1 MNSHKPLISITGTA
15 VFLAVSSSVWVSDAD
30 AQAQNQP
37 PAAQQQGQQAE
48 GADIQVQQP
57 APQITVQQPAP
68 QVQVQQPAPK
78 VTVQQPPPEVTVQQP
93 PPQVTVQ
100 QPQPEVTVEQAK
112 PEVTVQQQ
120 GQPQVTVQ
128 EQGKAQVQIREGQQ
142 AMTAQPLAVPQAGWR
157 STKLTGREVRNVQGE
172 ELAEIHDFII
182 RRDGQASQVILNV
195 EDKKVAVP
203 FNNLQFSG
211 PDTVIYQGT
220 KQQLAQLPAY
230 REGQFAGA
238 EYVPPLVGRDVRN
251 AQNEQ
256 IGKVDDLIIGPDGRV
271 GVVLSVG
278 GFLGVGDR
286 LVHVP
291 FHAVQLTGQDYLL
304 YEGSKE
310 QLAQLPAF
318 DYDQLQRGI
327 GGAEQPARERRRDGV
342 VE

>member
-1 MNSHKPLISITGTA
+1 MNNHRQLVSITGTA
-15 VFLAVSSSVWVSDAD
+15 LFVALSSSAWVGDAE
-30 AQAQNQP
+30 AQAQTQP
-37 PAAQQQGQQAE
+37 PAAQQRGQQAE
-48 GADIQVQQP
+48 GADITVRQS
-57 APQITVQQPAP
+57 APQITVEQPAP
-68 QVQVQQPAPK
+68 EVTVEQAQPK
-78 VTVQQPPPEVTVQQP
+78 VTVDQP
-93 PPQVTVQ
+93 PPQVTVE
-100 QPQPEVTVEQAK
+100 QPKPEVTVEQAK
-112 PEVTVQQQ
+112 PEVTVKEQ

-128 EQGKAQVQIREGQQ
+128 EQGKPQVQVREGQQ
-142 AMTAQPLAVPQAGWR
+142 AMTAQPLAVPHAGWR
-157 STKLTGREVRNVQGE
+157 STKLTGREVRNAQGG

-182 RRDGQASQVILNV
+182 RRDGQVSQVILNV

-203 FNNLQFSG
+203 FENLRLSG

-230 REGQFAGA
+230 QEGQFAGA

-256 IGKVDDLIIGPDGRV
+256 IGEVDDLIIGPDGQV
-271 GVVLSVG
+271 GVILSVG
-278 GFLGVGDR
+278 GFLGVGDH

-327 GGAEQPARERRRDGV
+327 GGAEQPAQERRREGV
-342 VE
+342 VR